1 MTERPAGGPLLA
13 YLGAIACALL
23 FACVTVA
30 AYGWSTGTRLDAAAL
45 VAVVDHA
52 PRELSAAAAT
62 LVGIGDPLPVLLA
75 TGALVCAAL
84 ARGSLRDA
92 LLVLLLVAGAVLLG
106 QLAKSVLAHPRPA
119 PQSYGI
125 VVQPRA
131 LPSGHA
137 TAAMALALAAVL
149 VAPRQLRIA
158 AAAAGACL
166 AAGVGVSTVVLG
178 WHFPSDVV
186 AGYLFAGSW
195 GLLVA
200 GWANAHS
207 SRRARTRGGGA
218 ELRARP
224 PLACRRRPAKSR
236 ARASASGALPA
247 RVVAARAFAASGAA
261 LAVLLAALA
270 ALLRPDPW
278 SLARLVVDEPSALL
292 FTAVVAAA
300 AVLPLVAITSA
311 IEHSGARSPR
321 SAR

>member
-1 MTERPAGGPLLA
+1 MTERPAGGALLA

-75 TGALVCAAL
+75 TGALACAAL

-186 AGYLFAGSW
+186 AGYLFAGCW

-200 GWANAHS
+200 GWASVRKGVGTHARKRS
-207 SRRARTRGGGA
+207 AQPRRG
-218 ELRARP
+218 RA
-224 PLACRRRPAKSR
+224 
-236 ARASASGALPA
+236 ALPA

-261 LAVLLAALA
+261 LAVLLAGLA

>member
-13 YLGAIACALL
+13 YLGAIACALV

-200 GWANAHS
+200 GWASARKGVGTHARKRS
-207 SRRARTRGGGA
+207 APPRRG
-218 ELRARP
+218 RA
-224 PLACRRRPAKSR
+224 
-236 ARASASGALPA
+236 ALPA